1 MPGGVGAGDRLT
13 RMAVYIDPARWP
25 AHGTVFSHLVSDS
38 SLDEL
43 HEMARR
49 IGVSPR
55 AFDGDH
61 YDVAVAHYDKAVAEG
76 AIEVDGKELARRLVQ
91 SGLRIPAARRSERA
105 EYALRSR
112 WDSGI
117 GIGPE
122 LRGLRAELLERWGE
136 PHRRYHDRTHLLD
149 MLRALDLLTDDA
161 PPRSVVLAAWFHDAV
176 YDGRPG
182 ADEEASAEL
191 AERLLPEAGF
201 QASEVA
207 EVARLVRLT
216 ASHRPRPDDDAG
228 QLLCD
233 ADLAVLGGAPAV
245 YADYVRRVSEEYA
258 SVPRPDFVRGRLQ
271 ILEQLSAAE
280 LYRTPKG
287 QQLWAKQAAENL
299 AVEIDDLRLESLRE
313 IQVPEGLDVL
323 TIVGV
328 CFLREGR
335 LLTVRKRGTQKFMLV
350 GGKLEPGETAEQ
362 AAEREVA
369 EEVGAVI
376 SAEDLQLLGRFHSP
390 AANEADTWVSS
401 TVFTVDLDE
410 QAQQPRPQAEIEEL
424 RPLDLRPEAV
434 AEAEPSLAP
443 LVRRQVI
450 PLLRRRD
457 PRFFSAGPR

>member
-1 MPGGVGAGDRLT
+1 
-13 RMAVYIDPARWP
+13 MAVYIDPARWP

-61 YDVAVAHYDKAVAEG
+61 YDVAVAYYDKAVAEG

-91 SGLRIPAARRSERA
+91 SGLRIPAARRSKRA

-136 PHRRYHDRTHLLD
+136 PHRRYHDRTHLLAV
-149 MLRALDLLTDDA
+149 LRALDLLTDDA
-161 PPRSVVLAAWFHDAV
+161 PPRPVVLAAWFHDAV

>member
-1 MPGGVGAGDRLT
+1 MPGALGHGDRLAG
-13 RMAVYIDPARWP
+13 MAVYIDPARWP
-25 AHGTVFSHLVSDS
+25 AHGTVFSHMVSDT
-38 SLDEL
+38 SLEEL
-43 HEMARR
+43 HEMAQW

-61 YDVAVAHYDKAVAEG
+61 YDVAVAHYDRAVAEG

-112 WDSGI
+112 WDSALGI
-117 GIGPE
+117 DPE
-122 LRGLRAELLERWGE
+122 LRRLRTDLLERWSQ
-136 PHRRYHDRTHLLD
+136 PHRRYHDRTHLLAV
-149 MLRALDLLTDDA
+149 LRALDLLTEDA

-201 QASEVA
+201 EAAEVA

-216 ASHRPRPDDDAG
+216 ASHRPADDAAG

-233 ADLAVLGGAPAV
+233 ADLAVLGGSPAE
-245 YADYVRRVSEEYA
+245 YADYVRRVSQEYA

-271 ILEQLSAAE
+271 ILEQLAGSR
-280 LYRTPKG
+280 LYGTQKA
-287 QQLWAKQAAENL
+287 QQLWAEQAAQNL
-299 AVEIDDLRLESLRE
+299 SVEIDDLRFESLQE
-313 IQVPEGLDVL
+313 VQPPGGVDLL

-328 CFLREGR
+328 CFLHEGR

-350 GGKLEPGETAEQ
+350 GGKLEPGETAER
-362 AAEREVA
+362 AAQREVA

-376 SAEDLQLLGRFHSP
+376 SQEDLQLLGHFHSP
-390 AANEADTWVSS
+390 AANEADTWISS
-401 TVFTVDLDE
+401 TVFTIDLDE
-410 QAQQPRPQAEIEEL
+410 QAQQLLPQAEIEEL

-434 AEAEPSLAP
+434 AEAEAALAP

-457 PRFFSAGPR
+457 RRFFSAGPR